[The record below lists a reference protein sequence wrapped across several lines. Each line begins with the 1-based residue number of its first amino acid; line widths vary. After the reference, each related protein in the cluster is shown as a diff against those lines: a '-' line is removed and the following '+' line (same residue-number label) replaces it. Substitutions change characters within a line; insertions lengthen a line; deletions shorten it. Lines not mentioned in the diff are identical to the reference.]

1 MLHADIGGH
10 VGWDGF
16 RSWSEQ
22 PFLWT
27 KTSTLQCIWKLEG
40 TRWLQNNS
48 RQTERAWLPLIA
60 RYRKRFVRSLLPQ
73 LLVLALSL
81 ARADLSS
88 DDPSRDLPKA
98 VWEIE
103 GLTLQRPDSCG
114 FKRWSTTCWVKTEMR
129 NSISIQ
135 QTLKKFKAVKSR
147 IKNIQQFADDTLMF
161 EKDILL
167 GVHQSDTDLF
177 HYHIVII
184 CIVTEQIVQFWMH
197 KMMLWW

>member
-1 MLHADIGGH
+1 
-10 VGWDGF
+10 
-16 RSWSEQ
+16 
-22 PFLWT
+22 
-27 KTSTLQCIWKLEG
+27 
-40 TRWLQNNS
+40 
-48 RQTERAWLPLIA
+48 
-60 RYRKRFVRSLLPQ
+60 
-73 LLVLALSL
+73 
-81 ARADLSS
+81 
-88 DDPSRDLPKA
+88 
-98 VWEIE
+98 
-103 GLTLQRPDSCG
+103 
-114 FKRWSTTCWVKTEMR
+114 MR